1 MAIFS
6 KTFYFR
12 KGVVMNVRMVLGIA
26 MVFLLMNGSALWAS
40 EEMTPEGSLVEKA
53 GKAAEEGQISG
64 LTGAGETD
72 VSAAQKAAAA
82 AAGAEGADLS
92 SLLTSELG
100 VTETQAQGG
109 AGAIFRQAQ
118 QNMPEDDFGTL
129 RKSVP
134 NMDTLLSAAPP
145 VGSGEG
151 GLLKKGL
158 SMAGDSAGGLGSL
171 TELAGVFGKLGLSPE
186 MVGKFVPL
194 IANYVQ
200 SSGGDGA
207 MNLLMNALK

>member
-1 MAIFS
+1 MI
-6 KTFYFR
+6 
-12 KGVVMNVRMVLGIA
+12 LGIA
-26 MVFLLMNGSALWAS
+26 VGLLLVNGSALWAS
-40 EEMTPEGSLVEKA
+40 DEMKPEGSLLETA
-53 GKAAEEGQISG
+53 GKAAEEAQIPG

-72 VSAAQKAAAA
+72 VADAQEAAAA
-82 AAGAEGADLS
+82 KAGAEGMDLS
-92 SLLTSELG
+92 ALLTSELD
-100 VTETQAQGG
+100 VTEAQAQGG
-109 AGAIFRQAQ
+109 AGAIFRQARE
-118 QNMPEDDFGTL
+118 NMSTDDFGTL
-129 RKSVP
+129 RSAVP
-134 NMDTLLSAAPP
+134 NMDSLLSAAPP
-145 VGSGEG
+145 VGSGESG

-171 TELAGVFGKLGLSPE
+171 TELSGVFGKLGLSPE